1 VSSDMQIERDERI
14 VKIKFDNDL
23 EFELGEMNQNE
34 NSDYY
39 LELVIN
45 IVENVNNNYTICF
58 VDRAEFYSFEFDQ
71 FGNEID

>member
-1 VSSDMQIERDERI
+1 MQIERNERI
-14 VKIKFDNDL
+14 TKIKFDNDL
-23 EFELGEMNQNE
+23 EFELGEMNQNDD
-34 NSDYY
+34 SDFY

-71 FGNEID
+71 AGNQID

>member
-1 VSSDMQIERDERI
+1 MQIERDERI

>member
-1 VSSDMQIERDERI
+1 MQIERDERI

-45 IVENVNNNYTICF
+45 IVENANNNFTICF

>member
-1 VSSDMQIERDERI
+1 MQIERDERI
-14 VKIKFDNDL
+14 VKMKFDNDL

-45 IVENVNNNYTICF
+45 IVENENNNFTICF

>member
-1 VSSDMQIERDERI
+1 MQIERDERI

-45 IVENVNNNYTICF
+45 IVENENNNFTISF